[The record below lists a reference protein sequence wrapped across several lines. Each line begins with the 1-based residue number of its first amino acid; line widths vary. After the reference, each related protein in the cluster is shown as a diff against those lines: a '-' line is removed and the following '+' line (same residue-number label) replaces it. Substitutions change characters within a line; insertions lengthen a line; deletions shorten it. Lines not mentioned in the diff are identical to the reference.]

1 MDKGYTVPL
10 YGDGHG
16 RLTLIDWMGD
26 DLTAVNSAR
35 VSFGRTSADLS
46 KTDIK
51 LLRYLAEHRHTSP
64 FEHCSVTFRAR
75 VPLFVARQWM
85 RHRTQSFNEV
95 SRRYTGEDLRIYIP
109 KVLRAQSKDNRQ
121 ASAGEL
127 DAPTALAEY
136 EYVVLRAKE
145 SYDRLTASGV
155 ARELARA
162 VLPQAMYTEFYATAN
177 LLNWLKFI
185 ELRDHEGAQQEIV
198 EVAREIKS
206 VLEALYPET
215 LRAWFERDGDKA

>member
-1 MDKGYTVPL
+1 MDKGHTVPL

-35 VSFGRTSADLS
+35 VSFGRTSADLED
-46 KTDIK
+46 KDIK
-51 LLRYLAEHRHTSP
+51 LLQYLAEHRHTSP

-95 SRRYTGEDLRIYIP
+95 SRRYTSEDIRVYVP
-109 KVLRAQSKDNRQ
+109 KVLRAQSVDNRQ

-162 VLPQAMYTEFYATAN
+162 VLPQAMYTEFYASAN
-177 LLNWLKFI
+177 LLNWVRFI
-185 ELRDHEGAQQEIV
+185 ELRDHEGAQQEIT
-198 EVAREIKS
+198 EVAREIKG

-215 LRAWFERDGDKA
+215 MRAWFTRNGENG

>member
-26 DLTAVNSAR
+26 DLSAVNSAR
-35 VSFGRTSADLS
+35 VSFGRSSEELS
-46 KTDIK
+46 ERDTK
-51 LLRYLAEHRHTSP
+51 LLRYLADHRHTTP
-64 FEHCSVTFRAR
+64 FEHATVTFRAR

-85 RHRTQSFNEV
+85 RHRTQSYNEI
-95 SRRYTGEDLRIYIP
+95 SRRYTSEDIRIYIP
-109 KVLRAQSKDNRQ
+109 QTLRAQAQDNLQ

-177 LLNWLKFI
+177 LLNWVKFI
-185 ELRDHEGAQQEIV
+185 ELRDHDGAQQEIV
-198 EVAREIKS
+198 EVAREIKR

>member
-1 MDKGYTVPL
+1 MNKGYTISL

-35 VSFGRTSADLS
+35 VSFGRSSEDMNE
-46 KTDIK
+46 KDIK
-51 LLRYLAEHRHTSP
+51 LLTYLAENGHSSP
-64 FEHCSVTFRAR
+64 FEHCAVTFRAR

-85 RHRTQSFNEV
+85 RHRTQSFNEI
-95 SRRYTGEDLRIYIP
+95 SRRYTSEDIRIYVP
-109 KVLRAQSKDNRQ
+109 KVLRVQSEDNRQ
-121 ASAGEL
+121 ASAGDL

-136 EYVVLRAKE
+136 EYVVYRAKE

-162 VLPQAMYTEFYATAN
+162 VLPQAMYTEFYASAN
-177 LLNWLKFI
+177 LLNWIKFI
-185 ELRDHEGAQQEIV
+185 ALRDDEHAQQEIV

-206 VLEALYPET
+206 ILNALYPQT
-215 LRAWFERDGDKA
+215 MRAWFARQGENG